1 MTYNNGDS
9 MQKVISTQGAP
20 AAIGPYSQAIVI
32 GDTLY
37 ASGQIPIDPET
48 GNLIDAGIAE
58 QTRRVMIN
66 IGAVLSEARL
76 DYSDVVK
83 TTVFLTDIGDFATV
97 NGVYAEYFKEPYPA
111 RSCVQVAKLPKNAG
125 VEIEIVAKLRR
136 A

>member
-1 MTYNNGDS
+1 MK
-9 MQKVISTQGAP
+9 KVISTQGAP

-48 GNLIDAGIAE
+48 GDLIDAGIAE
-58 QTRRVMIN
+58 QTRRVMKN
-66 IGAVLSEARL
+66 IGAVLSEAGL

-83 TTVFLTDIGDFATV
+83 TTVFLTDIDDFATV

-111 RSCVQVAKLPKNAG
+111 RSCVQVAKLPKSAG
-125 VEIEIVAKLRR
+125 VEIEIVAKLYR

>member
-1 MTYNNGDS
+1 